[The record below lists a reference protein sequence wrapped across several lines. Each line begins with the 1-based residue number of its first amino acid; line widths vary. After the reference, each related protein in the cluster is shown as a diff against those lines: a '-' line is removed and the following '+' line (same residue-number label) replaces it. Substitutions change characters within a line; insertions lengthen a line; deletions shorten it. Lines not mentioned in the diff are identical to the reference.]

1 MFIDKSDKKS
11 FSKQE
16 NEAFAMY
23 FRDLLSAP
31 DDIDDGEDGD
41 SDE

>member
-1 MFIDKSDKKS
+1 MFIDKSDKKA
-11 FSKQE
+11 FSERE

-23 FRDLLSAP
+23 LREILGAP